1 MPDQAII
8 GTAAQAVNPAL
19 RRLDFLLGEWRT
31 EGTHPQLAGQTLNG
45 RTSFKR
51 HEGGAFVIMR
61 THVDHP
67 EIPDGMAIIGSDDG
81 AGTFAMV
88 YFDERGISRLYDLTI
103 GERTLTWRRDDPQLA
118 QTNTIKAGDDEDI
131 LIGKGRM
138 SQNGGAWGEDLSQTF
153 HRDAQR

>member
-1 MPDQAII
+1 MSGPAII
-8 GTAAQAVNPAL
+8 GTNAQAVNPAL

-45 RTSFKR
+45 RTSFER

-67 EIPDGMAIIGSDDG
+67 EIPDGVAIIGSDDG

-88 YFDERGISRLYDLTI
+88 YFDERGISRLYDLTV
-103 GERTLTWRRDDPQLA
+103 GDRALTWRRDDPQLA
-118 QTNTIKAGDDEDI
+118 QTNTIMGGEDGDM
-131 LIGKGRM
+131 LTGKGQM
-138 SQNGGAWGEDLSQTF
+138 SRNGGAWGDDLSQIF
-153 HRDAQR
+153 HREARC